1 MTEHADDGRRADG
14 HQRADDREHATPGP
28 LAEEALRF
36 VNSVQDWVGRE
47 WPVEQAAAHPREC
60 QWCPLCQ
67 FVAMLR
73 GERPELSARVS
84 EAGAALLAAMR
95 AVLDAAADAGTTANT
110 PQRRRGTPDSPRVQ
124 RIDLSGG

>member
-1 MTEHADDGRRADG
+1 MTEHADERPHADG
-14 HQRADDREHATPGP
+14 QPPGGPGP

-60 QWCPLCQ
+60 MWCPLCQ

-95 AVLDAAADAGTTANT
+95 AVLDAAADTGGAGTT
-110 PQRRRGTPDSPRVQ
+110 PQRRRETPGSPRVQ
-124 RIDLSGG
+124 RIDLSGA